1 MDPGHWGW
9 RWGGWGV
16 GIAHLRAVNSVLL
29 GDLTE
34 DYSPADSLSDNSEK
48 LLQHGRGEGRGQRI
62 GDLENGYVQSNI
74 YLGKSLLLVIKHTQF
89 NYFMAF
95 LSM

>member
-1 MDPGHWGW
+1 MGE
-9 RWGGWGV
+9 
-16 GIAHLRAVNSVLL
+16 IAHLRAVNSVLF

-34 DYSPADSLSDNSEK
+34 DYSPTDSLSDNSEK
-48 LLQHGRGEGRGQRI
+48 LLQHGSGEGRGQRI
-62 GDLENGYVQSNI
+62 EDLENGDLQSNT

-89 NYFMAF
+89 NYFIAF

>member
-1 MDPGHWGW
+1 MGV
-9 RWGGWGV
+9 GGWGV

-62 GDLENGYVQSNI
+62 GDLENGYLQSNI